1 MTGRD
6 RQPTKP
12 SAKCCARGIAW
23 HTRRVNGSVPGSAY
37 LPAQTVLFCSVLF
50 CSVDTVTV
58 QRVPDVRSERL
69 TDWAWPTVNRG
80 AFAAWPKKQ
89 QGGDECRSNAPEID
103 EVPVEKN
110 QQD

>member
-1 MTGRD
+1 MAHAESQRLGAGLRLLTC
-6 RQPTKP
+6 T
-12 SAKCCARGIAW
+12 
-23 HTRRVNGSVPGSAY
+23 N
-37 LPAQTVLFCSVLF
+37 CSVLF

>member
-1 MTGRD
+1 VTGS
-6 RQPTKP
+6 QPSQVL
-12 SAKCCARGIAW
+12 SAARVASHG
-23 HTRRVNGSVPGSAY
+23 TRGESTARCRAPLTY
-37 LPAQTVLFCSVLF
+37 LHKLFCSVLF